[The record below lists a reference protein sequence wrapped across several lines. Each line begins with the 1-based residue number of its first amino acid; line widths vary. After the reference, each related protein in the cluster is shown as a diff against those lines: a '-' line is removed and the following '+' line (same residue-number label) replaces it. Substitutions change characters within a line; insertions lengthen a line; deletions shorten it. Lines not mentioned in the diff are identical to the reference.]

1 MAFNMKVV
9 SVVLCVFL
17 AAFVIGAGAA
27 AADTQSFVV
36 KADDAAA
43 QAKAAAEAVVKADGE
58 AEKAMQQVANKLAEE
73 AKAAAK
79 AKDAADSK
87 AANEANAAAEAKAAA
102 EDKAKVDRQA
112 EKVMQEAANKAA
124 GRAQN
129 ADRSEEA
136 ASKAADDRQAEIAK
150 LQKHMMEQVMGGLN
164 AVMAHAEDRLL
175 ALNTKRHS
183 IRALLSETIEA
194 LKGKEKAFDDASAA
208 HRAADKE
215 CTTSKNA
222 EVAATSA
229 LDTATASL
237 KSRNPIVEKELAII
251 SQLIDKVEEL
261 KSINEKQVNA
271 GQETAR
277 NAAVAQS
284 KDMAKSLQTLNEEA
298 GPLSKMIEIAREHSE
313 FTKPILD
320 LLNQLR
326 AKLLAE
332 QNSLTSAVAS
342 AKNAIDKAQSSAA
355 SSCKL
360 ADATKVEE

>member
-1 MAFNMKVV
+1 MKVV

-27 AADTQSFVV
+27 AAGTQSFVV

-43 QAKAAAEAVVKADGE
+43 QAKAAAEAVVKADRE
-58 AEKAMQQVANKLAEE
+58 AEKAMQQVADKKAEE

-87 AANEANAAAEAKAAA
+87 AANEAKAATAAQAAAE
-102 EDKAKVDRQA
+102 EKAKVDREA
-112 EKVMQEAANKAA
+112 EKVMQDQADKAA
-124 GRAQN
+124 AREKNAGRS
-129 ADRSEEA
+129 ADSASE
-136 ASKAADDRQAEIAK
+136 AADDRQAEIAR

-164 AVMAHAEDRLL
+164 TVMKNADDRLL
-175 ALNTKRHS
+175 ALNSKRNS

-194 LKGKEKAFDDASAA
+194 LKGKEKAFNDASAA
-208 HRAADKE
+208 HRAADRE
-215 CTTSKNA
+215 CTTAKNA
-222 EVAATSA
+222 EIAATSA
-229 LDTATASL
+229 LSAATASL

-251 SQLIDKVEEL
+251 RQLIDQVGVL
-261 KSINEKQVNA
+261 KSLNEKQSSVG
-271 GQETAR
+271 GQEAAR
-277 NAAVAQS
+277 NAAYAQS
-284 KDMAKSLQTLNEEA
+284 KDTVKSLQALNEEA
-298 GPLSKMIEIAREHSE
+298 GPLSKMIEIAREHAE

-320 LLNQLR
+320 LLNQLQ

-342 AKNAIDKAQSSAA
+342 AKVAIDKAQSSAA
-355 SSCKL
+355 SPCKL